1 MSKIGS
7 PNEGT
12 IDAVPFDLAMEMTKR
27 WQELKKP
34 HSDDHYPKS

>member
-12 IDAVPFDLAMEMTKR
+12 IDAVPFDQAMEMTKR

-34 HSDDHYPKS
+34 HSDDHYRKS